1 MIAGGRVVISLKNRK
16 ENEFFILYQGNYF
29 GDY

>member
-1 MIAGGRVVISLKNRK
+1 MISGGKAVASLKNRK
-16 ENEFFILYQGNYF
+16 ENEFFILYAGNYF